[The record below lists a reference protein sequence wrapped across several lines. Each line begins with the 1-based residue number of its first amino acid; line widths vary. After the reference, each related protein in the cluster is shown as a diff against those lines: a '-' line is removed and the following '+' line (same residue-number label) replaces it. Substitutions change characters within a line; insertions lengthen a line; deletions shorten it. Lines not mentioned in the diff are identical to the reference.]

1 MSLRKKMEFQYL
13 QEEDS
18 YQLKERTICIVTQSN
33 ILENQCSSEVKQ
45 DRWQRLMKTA
55 QEISAA
61 KLCSKVGSTQD
72 VIVDQVD
79 KDGAICRT
87 KGDAPEID
95 GNLFI
100 DSNFKNLKQGD
111 ILPVTVEDSS
121 EYDLWG
127 SPAFN

>member
-1 MSLRKKMEFQYL
+1 VEGA
-13 QEEDS
+13 
-18 YQLKERTICIVTQSN
+18 QSN
-33 ILENQCSSEVKQ
+33 FLESQCSPEVKH
-45 DRWQRLMKTA
+45 DRWQRLMKVA

-61 KLCSKVGSTQD
+61 KLFAKIGSTQD

-111 ILPVTVEDSS
+111 ILSVTVEDSS

-127 SPAFN
+127 SPTFN

>member
-1 MSLRKKMEFQYL
+1 M
-13 QEEDS
+13 
-18 YQLKERTICIVTQSN
+18 TV
-33 ILENQCSSEVKQ
+33 
-45 DRWQRLMKTA
+45 A

-61 KLCSKVGSTQD
+61 KLFAKIGSTQD

-79 KDGAICRT
+79 KDGAVCRT

-111 ILPVTVEDSS
+111 ILSVTVEESS

-127 SPAFN
+127 TPTFN